1 MPRGAAVIRYEGVRG
16 VVWRVKYRDADG
28 RQVQETLGK
37 AADGWN
43 KSKAQSALRERL
55 VAVEKDGRRK
65 LGGDTFASFAQT
77 WLDTYPTRKRLKT
90 STVEGYR
97 QIIEKHLIPSFGPRK
112 VSAID
117 IDDIEGYIARK
128 SKTLGPRTINRHL
141 NVLSGLFNAAIKRR
155 PPLAQTNP
163 VLLVERPD
171 EPRNRWTILSPENIR
186 AVEAAFSALIEEAD
200 GEERSWREQA
210 RVIFLTAVGT
220 GLRRGELLG
229 LRWRRIALA
238 DPDGAR
244 LRVEETWV
252 RCREETPKSDAGERT
267 ITVPATVAQE
277 LWHHL
282 RRSAFKAEDD
292 RVFCSPTKGTPFDVQ
307 RYTQTFRLALSNAGI
322 TGRVRPFHDLRH
334 SAITN
339 DAAINTPIAVMK
351 RAGHSNFKTTETYID
366 LAGEAFRAEAMK
378 LDARL
383 FGDLRG
389 GQTEAAV

>member
-1 MPRGAAVIRYEGVRG
+1 MIRYDGVRG

-37 AADGWN
+37 AAEGWN

-65 LGGDTFASFAQT
+65 LSGETFASFAEK
-77 WLDTYPTRKRLKT
+77 WLETYPAKKRLKI
-90 STVEGYR
+90 STVAGYR
-97 QIIEKHLIPSFGPRK
+97 RIIENHLIPAFGPRK
-112 VSAID
+112 MSAID
-117 IDDIEGYIARK
+117 IEDIEGYITRK
-128 SKTLGPRTINRHL
+128 SATLGPRTINRHL

-155 PPLAQTNP
+155 PPLAHTNP
-163 VLLVERPD
+163 VVLVERPE
-171 EPRNRWTILSPENIR
+171 EPRKRWTILSPENIR
-186 AVEAAFSALIEEAD
+186 AVEVAFRDLIEEAD
-200 GEERSWREQA
+200 GEERLWREQA

-229 LRWRRIALA
+229 LRWGRIALA

-252 RCREETPKSDAGERT
+252 CAREETPKSEAGERT

-277 LWHHL
+277 LWQHL
-282 RRSAFKAEDD
+282 RRSSFQAEND

-307 RYTQTFRLALSNAGI
+307 RYTQTFRLALREAGI
-322 TGRVRPFHDLRH
+322 TGHVRPFHDLRH
-334 SAITN
+334 TAITN
-339 DAAINTPIAVMK
+339 DAAINPPIAVMK

-366 LAGEAFRAEAMK
+366 LAGEAFREEAVK
-378 LDARL
+378 LEQRL
-383 FGDLRG
+383 FGGLRDG
-389 GQTEAAV
+389 ETEAA